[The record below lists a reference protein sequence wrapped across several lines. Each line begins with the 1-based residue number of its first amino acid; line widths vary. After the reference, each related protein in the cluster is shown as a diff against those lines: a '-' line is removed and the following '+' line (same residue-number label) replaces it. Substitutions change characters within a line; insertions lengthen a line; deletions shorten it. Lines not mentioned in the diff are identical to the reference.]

1 MKKFI
6 LLASIALLLAVSFM
20 VPASA
25 ETAQPIMRVAG
36 DGETVTLTVSTE
48 TIYGG
53 LQGEIAFDATAL
65 TYVNAAVTEGL
76 IDEAKAE
83 TAIQLKSDGVI
94 KFALLGNVENGA
106 SGDWFTLTFSV
117 NTDKATEVSFN
128 LTNGKASSVDGLT
141 STAFETSA
149 SYTVNGILGD
159 INGDTKVD
167 IKDLIRFKKYAAKVT
182 SDIVESNADCDG
194 NGVIEP
200 ANDMAKLVQYLIGKS
215 TLG

>member
-1 MKKFI
+1 MKKII
-6 LLASIALLLAVSFM
+6 LLAIALLLAVSFM

-25 ETAQPIMRVAG
+25 ETAQPIMKVAG

-48 TIYGG
+48 MLYGG
-53 LQGEIAFDATAL
+53 IQGEIAFDATAL
-65 TYVNAAVTEGL
+65 TYVNAVVTEGL

-83 TAIQLKSDGVI
+83 IAIQLKSDGVI
-94 KFALLGNVENGA
+94 KFALLGNVANGT
-106 SGDWFTLTFSV
+106 SGDWFTVTFSV
-117 NTDKATEVSFN
+117 DTDKATTVPFN

-149 SYTVNGILGD
+149 EYMLNGKLGD
-159 INGDTKVD
+159 INGDAKVD
-167 IKDLIRFKKYAAKVT
+167 IKDLIRFKKYAAGVT

-200 ANDMAKLVQYLIGKS
+200 ANDMAKLIQYLLGKS